1 MTELKP
7 YEIAGMTVVCDL
19 EDRFGNKSRK
29 RVHLP
34 RFGGYGDLEVKVQME
49 KYKSCRKVAVKH
61 NHPWNTNYVGSKP
74 FVVEDRT
81 LDELERGG
89 FTIFGK

>member
-1 MTELKP
+1 MNELKP
-7 YEIAGMTVVCDL
+7 YEIAGITVVCDL

-34 RFGGYGDLEVKVQME
+34 RFGGYGKLEAMVQIG

-61 NHPWNTNYVGSKP
+61 KHPWNINYVGSKP
-74 FVVEDRT
+74 FVDEERT
-81 LDELERGG
+81 LDELERDG
-89 FTIFGK
+89 FAIFGK